1 MKTISV
7 RIDDRQFQELV
18 GIEREESIDRS
29 LAVRKIVKLG
39 LTEWKIEKAVEK
51 YVRGEVSSWRA
62 AQLAGVSL
70 RKMLAIFSDR
80 GIEVHYSEESL
91 KEDLKS

>member
-18 GIEREESIDRS
+18 GIEREESIDWS

-51 YVRGEVSSWRA
+51 YVRGEVSSWKA
-62 AQLAGVSL
+62 AQLAGISL
-70 RKMLAIFSDR
+70 RKMLAIFADR
-80 GIEVHYSEESL
+80 GIEVHY
-91 KEDLKS
+91 

>member
-39 LTEWKIEKAVEK
+39 LAEWKIEKAVEK
-51 YVRGEVSSWRA
+51 YVGGEVSSWRA
-62 AQLAGVSL
+62 AQLAGISL
-70 RKMLAIFSDR
+70 RKMLAVFADK
-80 GIEVHYSEESL
+80 GIEAHYSEESL
-91 KEDLKS
+91 REDLKS

>member
-7 RIDDRQFQELV
+7 RIDDRQFHELV
-18 GIEREESIDRS
+18 GVEKEENVDRS

-39 LTEWKIEKAVEK
+39 LAEWKTERAVEK

-62 AQLAGVSL
+62 AQLAGISL
-70 RKMLAIFSDR
+70 RKMLAIFGDR